1 MNIETIQLMRTE
13 FLLIFQIVALIIYD
27 LFASESAK
35 KKFDLIACILFIAS
49 TVVGFLPIKEGTA
62 FGGMFVSEPMY
73 AIVKTILSIGVI
85 LVFLQSRGWLNDEFT
100 KHKKSEVYI
109 LILSTLLGMDLM
121 ISSGHFLIFYIGLEL
136 ASLPLAALIAYNK
149 YSKQS
154 VEAGAKFI
162 LMAAFSSGMLLFG
175 ISLLYGAVGETGLYF
190 DSMRSLITPRSLQ
203 LLGMVLFM
211 SGMAFKISL
220 VPFHLWTADVYQ
232 GAPTN
237 ITAFL
242 SVISKGAAVFALMIV
257 MFKVFPDLYNYWK
270 YVVYGLIV
278 VTITVGNLFA
288 MRQHNMKR
296 FLAFSS
302 ISQAGY
308 IMLGMLVGTKVG
320 MSAVVFYLLV
330 YMVSNLGIFAV
341 VSIIENASNKHT
353 IADYNGLYKTN
364 PKLSVAMMLF
374 LFSLAG
380 IPPFAGFFSKFFVFM
395 AAVQKGHMAYYVLV
409 FIALIN
415 TVISLYYYLIVV
427 KAMFI
432 TQSDAPIAVVKT
444 DNYAKVGLFI
454 CLSGTILLGLIS
466 CIYEYIN
473 HSGFGLL

>member
-1 MNIETIQLMRTE
+1 MNIETILLMRTE
-13 FLLIFQIVALIIYD
+13 FLLIFQIVALIIFD
-27 LFASESAK
+27 LFASEKAK
-35 KKFDLIACILFIAS
+35 KHFDIIACGLFIV
-49 TVVGFLPIKEGTA
+49 TVVIGFLPLQEGTA
-62 FGGMFVSEPMY
+62 FGGMFITDTMT
-73 AIVKTILSIGVI
+73 AIVKSILNIGVL
-85 LVFLQSRGWLNDEFT
+85 LVFLQSKTWLNNEYT
-100 KHKKSEVYI
+100 THKKSEVYI

-162 LMAAFSSGMLLFG
+162 LMAAFSSGILLFG
-175 ISLLYGAVGETGLYF
+175 LSMLYGAVGETGLYF
-190 DSMRSLITPRSLQ
+190 EDMRSLIKPTSMQ
-203 LLGMVLFM
+203 LLGMVFFIA
-211 SGMAFKISL
+211 GMGFKISM

-242 SVISKGAAVFALMIV
+242 SVVSKGAAVYALMIV
-257 MFKVFPDLYNYWK
+257 LFKVFNNIFDSWEFI
-270 YVVYGLIV
+270 VYGLIV

-288 MRQHNMKR
+288 MRQLNMKR

-308 IMLGMLVGTKVG
+308 IMLGVLPGTAVG
-320 MSAVVFYLLV
+320 MSSVVFYLLV
-330 YMVSNLGIFAV
+330 YLFTNLGLFAI

-353 IADYNGLYKTN
+353 IEDYNGLYKTN
-364 PKLSVAMMLF
+364 PKLSVGMMLF

-395 AAVQKGHMAYYVLV
+395 AAAEMKYYVLV
-409 FIALIN
+409 FIALLN

-432 TQSDAPIAVVKT
+432 TKSDTPIATVKT
-444 DNYAKVGLFI
+444 DNFSK
-454 CLSGTILLGLIS
+454 LGLIIS
-466 CIYEYIN
+466 LSATVLLGIISYFYEYIN
-473 HSGFGLL
+473 QFSVGLM